1 MLPMSDLGQFDAC
14 YNSEQDRILL
24 RITNTAG
31 EEYRLW
37 LTRRFC
43 LGLLGEFKV
52 KVSAYRLPP
61 EDRKGVRMDE
71 SSGLLDD
78 SGASTVM
85 QADIQQELV
94 AARQDFGQTFHP
106 GEQFPLG
113 EQGEL
118 VEQVDLKPNE
128 KGTGSHAL
136 GFQSVQG
143 QLLTIAVT
151 SELLNSI
158 FEAIERVTQQADW
171 GLITTA
177 VSMAKSSTLQ

>member
-1 MLPMSDLGQFDAC
+1 MSDLGQFDVC
-14 YNSEQDRILL
+14 YNSAQDRILL

-31 EEYRLW
+31 AEYRFW

-43 LGLLGEFKV
+43 LSLLGEFKV

-61 EDRKGVRMDE
+61 VDGEEMRTDE
-71 SSGLLDD
+71 TLELLGD

-94 AARQDFGQTFHP
+94 AARQDFGQTFRP

-113 EQGEL
+113 ERGEL
-118 VEQVDLKPNE
+118 VKQVDLTPNG
-128 KGTGSHAL
+128 KGTGNHAL

-151 SELLNSI
+151 PELLNSI